1 MAYNRVNWK
10 NGASGGT
17 PVGATNLNIMDEG
30 IANNDTEIE
39 KLKTDKADKT
49 EIPDV
54 STFATKEELGA
65 KADKSEIPD
74 VSGLMPKSGGTF
86 TDDVVFNGDDGAYFG
101 AKENGHKIDSDGI
114 ATLEIVRCENLE
126 GDLTKNRS
134 LTDDILSHHSVGR
147 DGYTYDMLVASR
159 VPTFYTNWDD
169 NEHFPGVFGSGQ
181 LIPCLDGSMK
191 VLTFQNSEGAWVK
204 TIRPQGGT
212 LTEWKSITE
221 GGGGGE
227 AEWTGTK
234 AEYEA
239 DKDNIPEGMIVNI
252 TDDYVEPTSGGGGGI
267 VYSFDEVVVGTYLG
281 KPLYGKMCDF
291 GVSYAIATTYKVIT
305 PSLIPTDMDIVP
317 NASVFMI
324 TNDRSVRF
332 VSPVTIYCEN
342 GSWKFK
348 SIGEWSASANR
359 HVYMYIE
366 YTKTTD

>member
-54 STFATKEELGA
+54 STFATKEELNA
-65 KADKSEIPD
+65 KADKTEIPD
-74 VSGLMPKSGGTF
+74 ISGKADKTELSAYMPTIGGIF
-86 TDDVVFNGDDGAYFG
+86 TG
-101 AKENGHKIDSDGI
+101 
-114 ATLEIVRCENLE
+114 NLE
-126 GDLTKNRS
+126 GDDDGISHWQIDVDGTTAFETVTARQGFTGNLEGNLTKNTS
-134 LTDDILSHHSVGR
+134 LTDDILAHHSVGR

-212 LTEWKSITE
+212 LTEWKSVTE
-221 GGGGGE
+221 GGGGGS

-239 DKDNIPEGMIVNI
+239 QKDTIPEGMIVNI
-252 TDDYVEPTSGGGGGI
+252 TDDYVEPTSGGGSGVRGI
-267 VYSFDEVVVGTYLG
+267 W
-281 KPLYGKMCDF
+281 
-291 GVSYAIATTYKVIT
+291 
-305 PSLIPTDMDIVP
+305 
-317 NASVFMI
+317 NVFLLLQLP
-324 TNDRSVRF
+324 RF
-332 VSPVTIYCEN
+332 QRL
-342 GSWKFK
+342 FL
-348 SIGEWSASANR
+348 
-359 HVYMYIE
+359 
-366 YTKTTD
+366 